1 MYDGYVAY
9 HCVCCY
15 SVSLDSENN
24 NIKYIYI
31 LNVRQNIMRAEER
44 QEKKRESETANQLRD
59 RESERGSKERNIKI
73 SYEFETNAF

>member
-1 MYDGYVAY
+1 MDTLRTT
-9 HCVCCY
+9 VCCY

-31 LNVRQNIMRAEER
+31 LNVRPNIMRAEER
-44 QEKKRESETANQLRD
+44 KEKKESKTANQLRD

-73 SYEFETNAF
+73 SYEFEINAF